1 MECGLIQNKWATTVG
16 ADIGID
22 PGHQLSEALTNAWR
36 QVENQTVHMFRD
48 EGDEECYHTLYM
60 KRSIERAGKRAKIV
74 HSLNDISRDAFG
86 NILDKDGELITTIW
100 KTWSWETIIEQV
112 RQENEE
118 SVKKI
123 LKNGG

>member
-1 MECGLIQNKWATTVG
+1 
-16 ADIGID
+16 
-22 PGHQLSEALTNAWR
+22 
-36 QVENQTVHMFRD
+36 MFRD